1 MGRGVLVGGLLMC
14 TSLMIA
20 VVLNRSAREERV
32 PASPQVRPE
41 RQCGQANNGVRP
53 DVAGNGAGEDD
64 CDPRIQYADP
74 PRDEERC

>member
-32 PASPQVRPE
+32 PASPQTAVWPSE
-41 RQCGQANNGVRP
+41 
-53 DVAGNGAGEDD
+53 
-64 CDPRIQYADP
+64 
-74 PRDEERC
+74 